1 MPSGT
6 AQRPGDV
13 VKSYSGQTI
22 EVINTDA
29 EGRLVL
35 ADVLWY
41 CQQKYDPRF
50 MIDLATLTGAI
61 IVALGHEYA
70 GFFANDDTLAQQ
82 LHAAGETTGEKVW
95 RMPLADAYDKQIKSD
110 IADMKNVGGRPGGAI
125 TAAQFIQ
132 RFVNGKPWVHMD
144 VAGTVWSGKDSPT
157 VPKGATAFGVRLLD
171 RMVADRLLAAEAR
184 RVGLDR
190 DAVVVAAVERALVS
204 RLRATVLNPRAGGT
218 EVVTDE
224 DVRRWYDAHPDRFH
238 IPERRRARA
247 IFLTDRAEA
256 TRVLRLALLRRGRR
270 YLNDFRRLAGEHNAA
285 PDLRATRGELH
296 EVTRAPWPYAVPL
309 DPAASDAVFATLRE
323 GGVPIHEPGLEP
335 MIRRN
340 VAAGRLAFNL
350 SCSSFGTS
358 FSGTA
363 RVSWSTRSHATTAH
377 ESRADN
383 ACPYPGIFS
392 FLLPSTYPLRTT

>member
-1 MPSGT
+1 LSSAASRAALALALGLSLGWCAP
-6 AQRPGDV
+6 
-13 VKSYSGQTI
+13 
-22 EVINTDA
+22 
-29 EGRLVL
+29 VL
-35 ADVLWY
+35 A
-41 CQQKYDPRF
+41 QPQPPTAPN
-50 MIDLATLTGAI
+50 LATGAA
-61 IVALGHEYA
+61 VED
-70 GFFANDDTLAQQ
+70 DDTGDSALPDPATSAALADHRAITVVSLLPPTEVLARGQGVSVT
-82 LHAAGETTGEKVW
+82 AGELYAA
-95 RMPLADAYDKQIKSD
+95 LADAPPSLLRRYVQD
-110 IADMKNVGGRPGGAI
+110 P
-125 TAAQFIQ
+125 AAL
-132 RFVNGKPWVHMD
+132 R
-144 VAGTVWSGKDSPT
+144 A
-157 VPKGATAFGVRLLD
+157 LLD

-190 DAVVVAAVERALVS
+190 DAVGVAAVERALVS

-323 GGVPIHEPGLEP
+323 GDVVPRVVEGAWQGTPGFFVLRYVARRAPIERSLDDSREWVRHRIALE
-335 MIRRN
+335 RR
-340 VAAGRLAFNL
+340 VAAEQAEIERLAAEAHL
-350 SCSSFGTS
+350 
-358 FSGTA
+358 
-363 RVSWSTRSHATTAH
+363 TRLPVD
-377 ESRADN
+377 RAVRLD
-383 ACPYPGIFS
+383 PG
-392 FLLPSTYPLRTT
+392 PGG